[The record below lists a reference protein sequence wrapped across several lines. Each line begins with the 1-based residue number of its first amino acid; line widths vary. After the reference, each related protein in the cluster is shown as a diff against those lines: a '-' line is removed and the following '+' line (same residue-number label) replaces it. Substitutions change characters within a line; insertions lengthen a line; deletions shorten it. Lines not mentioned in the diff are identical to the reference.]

1 MTHIALVRPVT
12 LQLVTFHP
20 ETEKLPDIYFGH
32 LWMDLSETFLGG
44 LF

>member
-1 MTHIALVRPVT
+1 MTHIALVRPLVT
-12 LQLVTFHP
+12 LVTFHP
-20 ETEKLPDIYFGH
+20 ETEKLPDIFVGH